1 MAQHPGRRQEWA
13 GEVDAP
19 DLEEETEEDVGN
31 TASMEED
38 EKELD
43 LMDQEMEDL
52 RAQMLQLLEE
62 LEETRELAVK
72 HEDDS
77 LELQGL
83 LEDERLAS
91 ARQAEIFTKQ
101 IQRLQAQMRTLKD
114 EFSSLQETKAL
125 ELEQVERELQ
135 EANEEIHGLRL
146 EAEEVAA
153 IHENEIAALQEQLC
167 RLRAELQRVQ
177 QVREEYETE
186 ITTLRAEITMKGSGQ
201 AWAEGRADEVT
212 MLQEELLTLREQ
224 YRDLMEEYQTLQES
238 NKIMVHQLENLE
250 AQKYRSRSRSEDSR
264 KSTES
269 DVTHPPVRRTLSPR
283 RASPRLSGSVSF
295 KTVDDTRTISAPNCK
310 KEPLSQAEESDTELS
325 LRFQLQS
332 EEEKVHLTQSKCDN
346 MQTELRELQ
355 RQYQVIQ
362 QERQQLQEELRLCRA
377 EIQRL
382 KGTMPADGRSCPTP
396 DAPVISLPLIGLVV
410 IVALLWCWWAET
422 SS

>member
-1 MAQHPGRRQEWA
+1 MQCSLP

-250 AQKYRSRSRSEDSR
+250 GRQGGAGRGPSFRP
-264 KSTES
+264 
-269 DVTHPPVRRTLSPR
+269 HRRLGSGPASCSPR
-283 RASPRLSGSVSF
+283 QLGLEPESSGDV
-295 KTVDDTRTISAPNCK
+295 
-310 KEPLSQAEESDTELS
+310 
-325 LRFQLQS
+325 
-332 EEEKVHLTQSKCDN
+332 
-346 MQTELRELQ
+346 
-355 RQYQVIQ
+355 
-362 QERQQLQEELRLCRA
+362 
-377 EIQRL
+377 
-382 KGTMPADGRSCPTP
+382 CPTP